1 MSADY
6 EGGFPIKTVRDNDAA
21 FKLVDGASGAVA
33 TNKLSIAKQG
43 DAVNA
48 GTNDFGVPALYKD
61 SSGNYKL
68 LTFAA
73 GDRIPSSIQDSS
85 GNELA
90 LVTDGQVVA
99 GTDRGVLFM
108 GTDGTNYQL
117 VKTDTAGQLLVVV
130 QDPAGLAKWTDY
142 EEIEDIIKD
151 ASDDFEHV
159 ITSGKTGTLKTILV
173 GCRAAVKIQVIVS
186 DGGGTPVEAIHATFF
201 QHIQENDPIDV
212 SDLVPSQL
220 GDGSYKFV
228 VRVTNLDGGA
238 TDVSVSM
245 GGTEI

>member
-6 EGGFPIKTVRDNDAA
+6 EGGLPIKTVRDNDAA
-21 FKLVDGASGAVA
+21 MKIVDGASGASA
-33 TNKLSIAKQG
+33 TNKLTIAKQG
-43 DAVNA
+43 DAVVG

-61 SSGNYKL
+61 ASGNYKL

-117 VKTDTAGQLLVVV
+117 VKTDTAGQLQVVI
-130 QDPAGLAKWTDY
+130 QDPAGLTKWTDF
-142 EEIEDIIKD
+142 EEEEDVAKD
-151 ASDDFEHV
+151 DSYDFEHV
-159 ITSGKTGTLKTILV
+159 ITNAKTGSLKTILV
-173 GCRAAVKIQVIVS
+173 GCRAAVKIEVIVS
-186 DGGGTPVEAIHATFF
+186 DGGGTPVETTHAVFF
-201 QHIQENDPIDV
+201 QHIQKNDPIDV
-212 SDLVPSQL
+212 SNLVPSQL

-238 TDVSVSM
+238 TDISVSM